1 MDDVIKLYWTLRS
14 NAEKNG
20 DELAQLYGV
29 GDHEDPAS
37 FFGMAFNSITMT
49 LELLDHYHNL
59 WGKLN
64 PKDFPNVAET
74 REQNGQR
81 VNLLQKICFIE
92 LMSAFEFS
100 AKKAVLQNEDVFEKF
115 NGRIYLTGI
124 MKRSHEKGLIDEAQL
139 NLWKG
144 ASILR
149 NSLVHNNGIAEDNK
163 EFDYPDVTVTLRN
176 GEMTQGNLKLFAL
189 VSKWLL
195 QEARVWLEN
204 ANKQIQPTQKAR
216 G

>member
-1 MDDVIKLYWTLRS
+1 MDNVIKLYSSLRS
-14 NAEKNG
+14 NSEKNG
-20 DELAQLYGV
+20 GELAQLYGV
-29 GDHEDPAS
+29 GHHENPAS
-37 FFGMAFNSITMT
+37 FFSMAFNSITMT
-49 LELLDHYHNL
+49 LELLYYYHDL

-64 PKDFPNVAET
+64 PKDFPNIEET

-81 VNLLQKICFIE
+81 VNLIQMMCFID

-100 AKKAVLQNEDVFEKF
+100 AKKAVLQNEDVFEQF
-115 NGRIYLTGI
+115 NGRIYLMGI
-124 MKRSHEKGLIDEAQL
+124 MKRSHEKGLINETQL

-163 EFDYPDVTVTLRN
+163 EFVYPDVTVTLRN
-176 GEMTQGNLKLFAL
+176 GAMTQGNLKLFAL

-195 QEARVWLEN
+195 QEARVWLES